1 MTLIDMY
8 AHEAQ
13 FVDHLAAVWHA
24 LPPDARGHFLVYR
37 QMEDRARTRGVE
49 PATNVT
55 PDPSRPV
62 LVASHGDI
70 KRVRR
75 EGRRRIAYIEHGAG
89 QSYPGSP
96 KAAAHPSYAGGRDR
110 GDVGL
115 FLMPNRYSADLWRA
129 AYPRTR
135 VEIVGCPKLDVLPA
149 REPGPGPVVAV
160 TFHWDC
166 RLVQETRTAYYAFRA
181 ALPDLAACFTVI
193 GHGHPRALDGPPD
206 LRREYRRLGIEL
218 VEDFEDVCRRADLLV
233 FDNTSAGFEFA
244 ATGRPVVVLNDPVGR
259 TVGRGYRTTVEHG
272 LRFWSA
278 AGVGVN
284 AWQAG
289 ELLVAV
295 ERALEDPPDV
305 AAERE
310 RALGIVY
317 SQRSGAA
324 ARAATALMD
333 WAGIRQAVAA

>member
-1 MTLIDMY
+1 MTIDMY
-8 AHEAQ
+8 AHEVQ

-24 LPPDARGHFLVYR
+24 LPTEARGRFHVYR
-37 QMEDRARTRGVE
+37 PMEERARARGIT
-49 PATNVT
+49 PTTNVA

-62 LVASHGDI
+62 LVASYGDT
-70 KRVRR
+70 KRMRR
-75 EGRRRIAYIEHGAG
+75 DGYTRIAYIEHGAG
-89 QSYPGSP
+89 QSYPGDRKGATHS
-96 KAAAHPSYAGGRDR
+96 SYAGGRDR

-115 FLMPNRYSADLWRA
+115 FLMPNEYSAAMWRA
-129 AYPRTR
+129 AYPRAR
-135 VEIVGCPKLDVLPA
+135 VDVVGCPKLDLLPA

-181 ALPDLAACFTVI
+181 ALPDLAARWAVI
-193 GHGHPRALDGPPD
+193 GHAHPRALDGPPD

-259 TVGRGYRTTVEHG
+259 TVGRGYRPNVSHG
-272 LRFWSA
+272 LRFWDA
-278 AGVGVN
+278 AGVGINVGH
-284 AWQAG
+284 AADL
-289 ELLVAV
+289 EAAV
-295 ERALEDPPDV
+295 ERALGDPPQV

-310 RALGIVY
+310 RALELVY
-317 SQRSGAA
+317 AHRDGAA
-324 ARAATALMD
+324 RRAAEVLLD
-333 WAGIRQAVAA
+333 WAAIEIEEAA